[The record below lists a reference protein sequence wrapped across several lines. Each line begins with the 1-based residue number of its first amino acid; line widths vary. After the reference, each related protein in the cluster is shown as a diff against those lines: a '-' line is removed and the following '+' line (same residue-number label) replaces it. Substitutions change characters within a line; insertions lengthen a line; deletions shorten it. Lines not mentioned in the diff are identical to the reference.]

1 MRPYPLTVLN
11 GGINRLR
18 VKGGASASQ
27 LYDLQNAYITNAGS
41 IVPREGT
48 IRTATL
54 TSQTIG
60 LAAANGTFNIFAPY
74 AGLSPPVQNAIV
86 STTTGGDGSF
96 VSGTYYYFE
105 VTANDPS
112 GNETSVSNEQNVL
125 ATGTHFSATIS
136 WLQVPGAASYNV
148 YFSSSSG
155 AEANWFNSIV
165 GNSFL
170 TTRTSLYTGHAAPVT
185 NGTIVSAPAG
195 FTLNILSD
203 PHDRTQALEKIW
215 FAKPFMGFEFVVAEF
230 ANSDVVHYW
239 LQNDGAWTS
248 STDYTTA
255 SIVLP
260 PVLNGLAYQAVRHF
274 PPQPL
279 WTPETAITPG
289 QYVEPNSP
297 TGFAYQAVN
306 VPGSFSGVLYHFD
319 GDFKDSS
326 GNNLNAITTGA
337 TTTTTPVQFGT
348 GALNILG
355 ASAYTFTSITTG
367 SPIDIGFGNFTV
379 EFWLYVP
386 VVSAGYVFGIGGAGS
401 GGVYKILFNAA
412 NTTISMGST
421 GALTTGTITTGAW
434 NAIAMSVIGTRGYAF
449 VNGSLLGTFT
459 TAAPS
464 SFGGGVVALGQD
476 PAQSA
481 SHCECYID
489 EFRITK
495 GTGFYSVNYVVT
507 TAAFA
512 GVSGAGAIAAHTG
525 AVEPVW
531 PTVAGGIVQEF
542 GDFDS
547 TSSVAGS
554 TQGSQLSTAANL
566 APSITDR
573 YGDSATISNSG
584 IFATGNSTL
593 STLTLASTKIKTW
606 TAGTTYPPG
615 SVVVPTTSQGGFI
628 NAIPNGDA
636 EQGNVD
642 WTFTDVGGT
651 GQWTIDTT
659 RPYQGTYDFEIAGG
673 TSFGADGAYATMT
686 TGIAVTPGQSVT
698 LTGQLDPNN
707 NGTDLELWLV
717 LRWYDSTGTFIS
729 NTLSAAYEGG
739 GYRPA
744 SVTGTAPANAATV
757 KAAVRAGAGTTSR
770 NTGFA
775 DLLTWNLEVPTAVT
789 NFLYEAVQPTTGVSA
804 GTEPTWPTVIGN
816 EVIDNTV
823 TWLAIGTSIITWEAI
838 PLMQSGLTT
847 PAFPITIGTSV
858 YDSSTFTNINGVLTT
873 FPGMSWVAVDRSVS
887 DAKDPNT
894 TAVVIGAS
902 HVFAGDNDICDFSAA
917 VNPIDWSSTNNAGY
931 LPTGLNNYGD
941 NPIAALALYRG
952 NLVVFNA
959 GGYQMWQIDPDPQNM
974 AFLDAQP
981 VGCIWTRSCQSVAN
995 DLIFLTE
1002 IGVRNLGTI
1011 GATANMA
1018 IGNTGQP
1025 VDPLI
1030 IAQIQAATYD
1040 PFTIYYPGRGQ
1051 YWLIYGPQAFVLTI
1065 NGLQGT
1071 KSWSRYI
1078 FPQVITDAT
1087 LNSGSLYL
1095 RTSGSLVWQINANT
1109 LLDDSG
1115 TETEVPFDSV
1125 IQWPYL
1131 DMGALGLDKMLIGV
1145 DLVGDGA
1152 TILQIGFDQQDHSTF
1167 VDDPNF
1173 ATSTGVTT
1181 PYFVQIDDTV
1191 PGQPLPIPVNAPSYT
1206 MILTFPSVYTTGG
1219 VLSSTGTINTWSWEA
1234 ANFYLAPQG
1243 GGGVTG

>member
-27 LYDLQNAYITNAGS
+27 LYDLTNAYITNAGS

-48 IRTATL
+48 LRFASL
-54 TSQTIG
+54 TSQTTG
-60 LAAANGTFNIFAPY
+60 LAAANGTFNIFAPFSSL
-74 AGLSPPVQNAIV
+74 APPVQNAIV
-86 STTTGGDGSF
+86 GTTTGGDGSF
-96 VSGTYYYFE
+96 VSGTTYYFE

-112 GNETSVSNEQNVL
+112 GNETSVSNEQLIL

-148 YFSSSSG
+148 YFSSASG
-155 AEANWFNSIV
+155 TEANWFNSIV
-165 GNSFL
+165 GGYSFL

-185 NGTIVSAPAG
+185 NGTIVSVPAG

-215 FAKPFMGFEFVVAEF
+215 FAKPFMGFEYVVAQF
-230 ANSDVVHYW
+230 ANNDVVHYW
-239 LQNDGAWTS
+239 LQNDGTWTS
-248 STDYTTA
+248 TTDYTTA

-260 PVLNGLAYQAVRHF
+260 PVLNGLAYQAVRYF

-306 VPGSFSGVLYHFD
+306 VPGSFTGVLYHFD
-319 GDFKDSS
+319 GNFNDSS
-326 GNNLNAITTGA
+326 GNNLTALPQNSA
-337 TTTTTPVQFGT
+337 TTTSTPVEFGT
-348 GALNILG
+348 GALDISG
-355 ASAYTFTSITTG
+355 ATPYTITSITTG
-367 SPIDIGFGNFTV
+367 SPIDIGLTDFTV

-386 VVSAGYVFGIGGAGS
+386 VVSAGYVFSIGGATS
-401 GGVYKILFNAA
+401 GIYKIIFSSAT
-412 NTTISMGST
+412 TTISIGSNS
-421 GALTTGTITTGAW
+421 ALTTGTNTTGQW
-434 NAIAMSVIGTRGYAF
+434 NAIAMSVIGTTGYAF
-449 VNGSLLGTFT
+449 INGSLLGTFS
-459 TAAPS
+459 APLES
-464 SFGGGVVALGQD
+464 SFGGSVVAIGQD
-476 PAQSA
+476 PAQSG
-481 SHCECYID
+481 SHCKCYID

-495 GTGFYSVNYVVT
+495 GTGLYNANYTVST
-507 TAAFA
+507 TAFA

-525 AVEPVW
+525 ATEPVW
-531 PTVAGGIVQEF
+531 PTVAGGIIQEF

-554 TQGSQLSTAANL
+554 TQGSGLSTAASL

-573 YGDSATISNSG
+573 YGDSNTISNAG
-584 IFATGNSTL
+584 IFVTGNSAL
-593 STLTLASTKIKTW
+593 STLTLASTKITTW
-606 TAGTTYPPG
+606 QAGKTYPTG
-615 SVVVPTTSQGGFI
+615 SVVVPTTNQGGFI
-628 NAIPNGDA
+628 NAIPNGDF
-636 EQGNVD
+636 ESGNVD
-642 WTFTDVGGT
+642 WTFTDVGGA
-651 GQWTIDTT
+651 GQWAIGTT
-659 RPYQGTYDFEIAGG
+659 RPFQGTYDVEIAGG

-707 NGTDLELWLV
+707 NGSDLELWLV
-717 LRWYDSTGTFIS
+717 LRWYDSTDTFIS

-744 SVTGTAPANAATV
+744 SVTGIAPANAATV

-770 NTGFA
+770 NMGFA
-775 DLLTWNLEVPTAVT
+775 DLLKWNLEVPTAVT
-789 NFLYEAVQPTTGVSA
+789 NFLYEAVQPASGVSA
-804 GTEPTWPTVIGN
+804 GTQPTWPTVIGN

-847 PAFPITIGTSV
+847 PAFPTTIGASV
-858 YDSSTFTNINGVLTT
+858 YDSSTFTNQNGVITT
-873 FPGMSWVAVDRSVS
+873 FPSMGWQAVDRSVT
-887 DAKDPNT
+887 DTGNPQT
-894 TAVVIGAS
+894 LAVTIGAS
-902 HVFAGDNDICDFSAA
+902 HVFAGDNDIVDYSAA
-917 VNPIDWSSTNNAGY
+917 VNPIDWTSTNNAGY

-941 NPIAALALYRG
+941 NPVTAVALYRG
-952 NLVVFNA
+952 NLIVFNA

-981 VGCIWTRSCQSVAN
+981 VGCIWTRSAQSVAN

-1002 IGVRNLGTI
+1002 VGVRNLGTI

-1025 VDPLI
+1025 IDPLVL
-1030 IAQIQAATYD
+1030 AQINSATYD
-1040 PFTIYYPGRGQ
+1040 PFTIYFPGRGQ
-1051 YWLIYGPQAFVLTI
+1051 YWLIYGPQVFVLTI

-1078 FPQVITDAT
+1078 FPQALTDAT
-1087 LNSGSLYL
+1087 LNSGSLFL
-1095 RTSGSLVWQINANT
+1095 RTTGSLVWQLNT
-1109 LLDDSG
+1109 LAVGDDQYTIVCESPVSLPIIS
-1115 TETEVPFDSV
+1115 T

-1131 DMGALGLDKMLIGV
+1131 DMGGLGLNKMLIGL
-1145 DLVGDGA
+1145 DLVGNGA
-1152 TILQIGFDQQDHSTF
+1152 VTIQIAYNQTDASTF
-1167 VDDPNF
+1167 NDNVNF

-1181 PYFVQIDDTV
+1181 PYLLNIEDTV
-1191 PGQPLPIPVNAPSYT
+1191 PGEPLPFPINAPSYSL
-1206 MILTFPSVYTTGG
+1206 ILTFNG
-1219 VLSSTGTINTWSWEA
+1219 GTITTPTPWDWEA